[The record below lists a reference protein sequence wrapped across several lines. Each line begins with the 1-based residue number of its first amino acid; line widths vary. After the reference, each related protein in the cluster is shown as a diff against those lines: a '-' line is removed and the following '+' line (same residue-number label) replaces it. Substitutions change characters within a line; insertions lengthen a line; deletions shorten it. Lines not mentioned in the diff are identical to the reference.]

1 MSQPAIPISRQILP
15 PTSDAA
21 KHTLAETPV
30 IGMNTPVIEV
40 VPAPAAA
47 GMTWGPNR

>member
-21 KHTLAETPV
+21 KHILAETPV
-30 IGMNTPVIEV
+30 IGIEV